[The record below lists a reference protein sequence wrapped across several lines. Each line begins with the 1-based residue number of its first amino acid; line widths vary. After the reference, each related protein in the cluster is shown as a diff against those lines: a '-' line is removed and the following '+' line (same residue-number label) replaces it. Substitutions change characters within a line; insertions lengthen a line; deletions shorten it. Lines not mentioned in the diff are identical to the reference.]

1 MYIRF
6 IQWELWLMAGSVVD
20 FSFVFPSLFRLL
32 LVDFSPSLHK
42 FTLNSYKSFFLFNL
56 KGTVTQPL

>member
-1 MYIRF
+1 
-6 IQWELWLMAGSVVD
+6 MAGSVVD